1 MKIKPKN
8 IAILTLLC
16 TSFVVAMFDISAG
29 IFLAVFTN
37 TIINYIL
44 FSRQKSKTV
53 KVRKSRPVTV
63 DEFRQKEIKAN
74 PHRPY
79 PYVDEFTD

>member
-1 MKIKPKN
+1 MKMKPKN

-16 TSFVVAMFDISAG
+16 TSFVVAMFDITAG

-53 KVRKSRPVTV
+53 RVRKSRPVTV
-63 DEFRQKEIKAN
+63 DEFRQKEMEAF

-79 PYVDEFTD
+79 PPADEFTD

>member
-53 KVRKSRPVTV
+53 KVRKSRPLTV
-63 DEFRQKEIKAN
+63 NEFRQKEIDAN

-79 PYVDEFTD
+79 PTVDEFTD

>member
-16 TSFVVAMFDISAG
+16 TSFVVAMFNISAG

-53 KVRKSRPVTV
+53 KVRKSRPLTV
-63 DEFRQKEIKAN
+63 DEFRTKEMNAN

-79 PYVDEFTD
+79 PPVDEFTD

>member
-1 MKIKPKN
+1 MKMKPKN

-16 TSFVVAMFDISAG
+16 TSFVVAMFDITAG

-53 KVRKSRPVTV
+53 KVRKSRPLTV
-63 DEFRQKEIKAN
+63 DEFRQKEMTAN

-79 PYVDEFTD
+79 PQVDEFTD

>member
-29 IFLAVFTN
+29 IFLAVFCN

-44 FSRQKSKTV
+44 FSRQKSKTT
-53 KVRKSRPVTV
+53 KVRKSRAVTV
-63 DEFRQKEIKAN
+63 DEFRQKEMKAN

-79 PYVDEFTD
+79 PHADEFTD

>member
-1 MKIKPKN
+1 MKMKPKN

-53 KVRKSRPVTV
+53 KVRKSRPMTV
-63 DEFRQKEIKAN
+63 DEFRQNEMKAN

-79 PYVDEFTD
+79 PCVDEFTD

>member
-16 TSFVVAMFDISAG
+16 TSFVVAMFDTTAG

-53 KVRKSRPVTV
+53 KVRKSRPLTV
-63 DEFRQKEIKAN
+63 DEFRQKEMAAN

-79 PYVDEFTD
+79 PQVDEFTD

>member
-53 KVRKSRPVTV
+53 KVRKSRPATV
-63 DEFRQKEIKAN
+63 DEFREKEIKAN

>member
-1 MKIKPKN
+1 MKMKPKN
-8 IAILTLLC
+8 IAIVTLLC
-16 TSFVVAMFDISAG
+16 TSLIVAMFDTTAG

-53 KVRKSRPVTV
+53 KVRKSRPLTV
-63 DEFRQKEIKAN
+63 DEFRQKEMTAN

-79 PYVDEFTD
+79 PQVDEFTD

>member
-16 TSFVVAMFDISAG
+16 TSFVVAMFDITAG

-53 KVRKSRPVTV
+53 KVRKSSPLTV
-63 DEFRQKEIKAN
+63 DECRQKEMTAN

-79 PYVDEFTD
+79 PQVDEFTD